1 MNEIKLSNDLNV
13 LTTEIFNYQ
22 QLGGQVIFEIGKR
35 LKHIKENDLV
45 HGEWT
50 KYCEETLR
58 TSRYYVNKYIKVYE
72 ELKDTNRNFSFGLNK
87 MYEIA
92 TMEDEQREQA
102 TTKGIPTD
110 EGYKS
115 IDEATQQEVAEYR
128 RNAEEAE
135 RRAELAEQAKQQ
147 AESQAETE
155 RKERERLE
163 RENEELA
170 NVEPEIIEKEVI
182 KEIIPENINEEI
194 EQLKRMVRSSD
205 EAFKQVEK
213 ELQGYRLKSVNG
225 FDEELAEKE
234 LKKLQFEAEK
244 GVLRLTVKV
253 NKFLEDIASYGYME
267 GEVATSSKP
276 TKEKLE
282 NSLGHLKNFIRKM
295 ETSLKGRIEV

>member
-1 MNEIKLSNDLNV
+1 
-13 LTTEIFNYQ
+13 
-22 QLGGQVIFEIGKR
+22 
-35 LKHIKENDLV
+35 
-45 HGEWT
+45 
-50 KYCEETLR
+50 
-58 TSRYYVNKYIKVYE
+58 KYIKVYE

-170 NVEPEIIEKEVI
+170 NREPEVI
-182 KEIIPENINEEI
+182 TRTEEIIPE
-194 EQLKRMVRSSD
+194 
-205 EAFKQVEK
+205 
-213 ELQGYRLKSVNG
+213 
-225 FDEELAEKE
+225 
-234 LKKLQFEAEK
+234 
-244 GVLRLTVKV
+244 
-253 NKFLEDIASYGYME
+253 
-267 GEVATSSKP
+267 
-276 TKEKLE
+276 
-282 NSLGHLKNFIRKM
+282 H
-295 ETSLKGRIEV
+295 